1 VKAATVG
8 ADVAIA
14 KIDAFRD
21 AASWMCLIFLLG
33 LVALPF
39 LPETKGQPLPEE

>member
-1 VKAATVG
+1 
-8 ADVAIA
+8 VAVA

-33 LVALPF
+33 LIVLPF
-39 LPETKGQPLPEE
+39 LPETKGKPLPEE